1 MIDENANGM
10 ERPEGF
16 NEAALSP
23 VFDWC
28 LPLCWQRT
36 PAGLKTNVRWTI
48 RHHSPGGLEIGD
60 PGPGAADLA
69 LNILATLFPY
79 EGGSF
84 EQCFDGKV
92 SCHAWKLHQDF
103 KFEFLATAD
112 KNEGEVEWDLIE
124 TWLLGRDLEV
134 D

>member
-1 MIDENANGM
+1 M

-16 NEAALSP
+16 NEAALLP
-23 VFDWC
+23 AFDWG
-28 LPLCWQRT
+28 LPLRWRRT
-36 PAGLKTNVRWTI
+36 QAGLKTNVRWTV
-48 RHHSPGGLEIGD
+48 RHHSPGGFEIGD
-60 PGPGAADLA
+60 PGPGPADLA

-92 SCHAWKLHQDF
+92 SHQAWTLHQDF
-103 KFEFLATAD
+103 KFEFLTAAHRD
-112 KNEGEVEWDLIE
+112 AGEVEWDLIE
-124 TWLLGRDLEV
+124 TWLLERSIEV

>member
-1 MIDENANGM
+1 M

-23 VFDWC
+23 AFDWGA
-28 LPLCWQRT
+28 PLRWRRA
-36 PAGLKTNVRWTI
+36 PEGLKTNVRWTV
-48 RHHSPGGLEIGD
+48 RHHSPGGFEIGD
-60 PGPGAADLA
+60 PGSGPADLA
-69 LNILATLFPY
+69 LNIMATLFPY

-92 SCHAWKLHQDF
+92 SRQAWTLHQDF
-103 KFEFLATAD
+103 KFEFLTEVD
-112 KNEGEVEWDLIE
+112 RNEGEVEWGLIE
-124 TWLLGRDLEV
+124 AWIFERGIGV